1 MTMQIVYLDEFASR
15 MAGGIEAYWLTAMSC
30 TTSCTTAMLR
40 ARPITGFV
48 LPMKTSRTQT
58 LRRSLLIPGLLS
70 ALLSAA
76 LPAHAEDGKPTR
88 VRGAITAVEGDAL
101 KIHSNRGEDLQVV
114 LTPDT
119 QIRGVTLAQVSE
131 IKPGSYIGSAAV
143 PLPDGSLKAL
153 EVHVFPPE
161 MAGTGDGHRAFDLT
175 PDSTM
180 TNGSVGDLVASNGRT
195 ITVNYKGG
203 QKKIVIPDDVPIVNL
218 VPGDRSLL
226 KPGVK
231 VVMQAQKGS
240 DSTLTA
246 MSISAGENGVTPP
259 M

>member
-1 MTMQIVYLDEFASR
+1 MTMQIVYLNDFASC
-15 MAGGIEAYWLTAMSC
+15 MPGGIEAYWLTAMSC

-40 ARPITGFV
+40 ARPITGFAP
-48 LPMKTSRTQT
+48 PMKTSKTQT
-58 LRRSLLIPGLLS
+58 LRHSLLISGLLS

-76 LPAHAEDGKPTR
+76 LPAHAEDSKPTR
-88 VRGAITAVEGDAL
+88 VRGAITAIEGDAL
-101 KIHSNRGEDLQVV
+101 KIHSNRGEDLQVA

-231 VVMQAQKGS
+231 VVLQAQKGS
-240 DSTLTA
+240 DNSLRA
-246 MSISAGENGVTPP
+246 LSISAGENGVTPP

>member
-1 MTMQIVYLDEFASR
+1 
-15 MAGGIEAYWLTAMSC
+15 
-30 TTSCTTAMLR
+30 MLS
-40 ARPITGFV
+40 AQPITGFA
-48 LPMKTSRTQT
+48 LPMKTSRTQP
-58 LRRSLLIPGLLS
+58 LRHALLLSGLLG

-88 VRGAITAVEGDAL
+88 VRGAITAVEGDSL
-101 KIHSNRGEDLQVV
+101 KIHSNRGEDLQVA
-114 LTPDT
+114 LTRDT

-153 EVHVFPPE
+153 EVHVFPPA

-175 PDSTM
+175 PESTM

-231 VVMQAQKGS
+231 VVLQAQKGA

-246 MSISAGENGVTPP
+246 LSISAGENGVTPP

>member
-1 MTMQIVYLDEFASR
+1 
-15 MAGGIEAYWLTAMSC
+15 
-30 TTSCTTAMLR
+30 
-40 ARPITGFV
+40 
-48 LPMKTSRTQT
+48 MKTSRTQP
-58 LRRSLLIPGLLS
+58 LRHALLLSGLLG

-88 VRGAITAVEGDAL
+88 VRGAITAIEGDSL
-101 KIHSNRGEDLQVV
+101 KIHSNRGEDLQVA

-153 EVHVFPPE
+153 EVHVFPPA

-180 TNGSVGDLVASNGRT
+180 TNGSVGDLVASTGRT

-231 VVMQAQKGS
+231 VVLQAQKGAAN
-240 DSTLTA
+240 TLTA
-246 MSISAGENGVTPP
+246 LSISAGENGVTPP

>member
-1 MTMQIVYLDEFASR
+1 
-15 MAGGIEAYWLTAMSC
+15 
-30 TTSCTTAMLR
+30 
-40 ARPITGFV
+40 
-48 LPMKTSRTQT
+48 MKTSRSQT
-58 LRRSLLIPGLLS
+58 VRHTLLLSGLLS

-76 LPAHAEDGKPTR
+76 VPAHAEDSKPTR

-101 KIHSNRGEDLQVV
+101 KIHSNRGEDFQVV
-114 LTPDT
+114 MTPDT

-231 VVMQAQKGS
+231 VVLQAQKGS
-240 DSTLTA
+240 DNALTA
-246 MSISAGENGVTPP
+246 LSISAGENGVTPP